1 MELPVSLRSTI
12 ELTDVPVK
20 AQICVA
26 VPGESDPY
34 EHSLDLTLVVDP
46 SLVLVKEDGMR
57 HVFDY
62 DPLLEKIHA
71 VSQNKQFDTQEYLAS
86 LIVRCCAQFE
96 QIEAVEICLKKYRPD
111 GAGGKIC
118 GTIGVRLVVT
128 GDDLA
133 ALRQ

>member
-1 MELPVSLRSTI
+1 MPLRSTI

-26 VPGESDPY
+26 VLGESDPY
-34 EHSLDLTLVVDP
+34 EHALDLTLVVNP
-46 SLVLVKEDGMR
+46 SLVLVQKDGMR

-86 LIVRCCAQFE
+86 LIVQCCAQFE